1 MFKKNKPY
9 EATETDVIT
18 YSKFYN
24 IPMDIVRIIYSQKRD
39 WGHFFNI
46 FWFRDYYTF
55 DEYQK
60 MLMGASI
67 AYNNQQ
73 LMGRVIPND
82 NPRAID
88 VNRYLKMNNVAIQYH
103 PQHGMVLCDLSNNRN
118 YVSEMSDPEK

>member
-18 YSKFYN
+18 DSKTYN

-39 WGHFFNI
+39 WGYFFNT

-60 MLMGASI
+60 MLMVASLV
-67 AYNNQQ
+67 YHNQE
-73 LMGRVIPND
+73 LMGRIIPND
-82 NPRAID
+82 NPRAVD

-103 PQHGMVLCDLSNNRN
+103 PQHGMVLCDLN
-118 YVSEMSDPEK
+118 KK

>member
-1 MFKKNKPY
+1 MFKKNRPY

-18 YSKFYN
+18 YSKVYN

-39 WGHFFNI
+39 WGYFFNT

-82 NPRAID
+82 NPRAMD

-103 PQHGMVLCDLSNNRN
+103 PQHGMILCDLVKYNNT
-118 YVSEMSDPEK
+118 K